1 MKHDRTDT
9 MNTKLTRRS
18 VIKRGIQVSL
28 GGALTFGLSSCGS
41 EGEKAAQTVCSDPET
56 MSASEA
62 SMRSSLGYT
71 PTSSDPAQNCAGC
84 AYFKGGAGDCGTCD
98 LLGGAQ
104 VNAMG
109 RCNSWGASGD

>member
-1 MKHDRTDT
+1 MKHVRTGV
-9 MNTKLTRRS
+9 MSNKLTRRS
-18 VIKRGIQVSL
+18 LLKRGVQVSV
-28 GGALTFGLSSCGS
+28 GGALTLGLSACGS
-41 EGEKAAQTVCSDPET
+41 DGEKAAQTVCSDPET

-71 PTSSDPAQNCAGC
+71 STSSDPAQNCAGC
-84 AYFKGGAGDCGTCD
+84 AYFQEGAGDCGACD